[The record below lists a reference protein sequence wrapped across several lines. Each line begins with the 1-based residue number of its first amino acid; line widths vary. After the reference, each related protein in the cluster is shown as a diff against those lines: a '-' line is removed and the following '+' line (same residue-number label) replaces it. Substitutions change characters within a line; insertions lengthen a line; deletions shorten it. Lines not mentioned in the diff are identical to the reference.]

1 MTPVTDAE
9 FKKYKT
15 RGIVSEMAVQE
26 TAIWNLDAYTKIRG
40 HQDCDTVLM
49 TRDIKSDSPFD
60 ILGYGVTG
68 SYFQSFT
75 VEVKSARNGGRYRTF
90 FAELVQ
96 LGSLSYSEYLIHPPT
111 YMVYVD
117 TETDVHFY
125 YDGQTFVNAVK
136 SHWADRQ
143 YNWRGTAA
151 GVRFDITSTEY
162 GFLWAVN
169 QSRPS
174 IDIYSTRQDEIMM
187 MMQVVKP
194 MPAIKKCDGLPDL
207 TSSDVV

>member
-96 LGSLSYSEYLIHPPT
+96 LGSLSYSEYLIPP
-111 YMVYVD
+111 YLHGICRHRD
-117 TETDVHFY
+117 
-125 YDGQTFVNAVK
+125 
-136 SHWADRQ
+136 
-143 YNWRGTAA
+143 
-151 GVRFDITSTEY
+151 
-162 GFLWAVN
+162 
-169 QSRPS
+169 
-174 IDIYSTRQDEIMM
+174 
-187 MMQVVKP
+187 
-194 MPAIKKCDGLPDL
+194 
-207 TSSDVV
+207 

>member
-1 MTPVTDAE
+1 MTPVTESE
-9 FKKYKT
+9 FKKMKT

-26 TAIWNLDAYTKIRG
+26 TAIWNLDLYCKIKE
-40 HQDCDTVLM
+40 HQDVDTVLM
-49 TRDIKSDSPFD
+49 TRDISSDSPFD

-68 SYFQSFT
+68 HYFQSFT
-75 VEVKSARNGGRYRTF
+75 IEVKSARNGGRYRTF

-96 LGSLSYSEYLIHPPT
+96 MGSLSFSEYLIHPPT

-117 TETDVHFY
+117 TETDIHFW

-136 SHWADRQ
+136 SHWSDRV

-151 GVRFDITSTEY
+151 GIRFDITSTEF

-169 QSRPS
+169 QSRTS
-174 IDIYSTRQDEIMM
+174 SDIYVTRQDEIRM

-194 MPAIKKCDGLPDL
+194 TPALKKCEGLPDL
-207 TSSDVV
+207 TSADVV